1 MLIARFIWFNSDLL
15 KDLCHL
21 SRRYS
26 GLCHVDR
33 GKQRAR
39 PQLENLFINNGIV
52 SVAAADAAM
61 PSQKSEEE
69 GINLIV
75 KYLCSALVDSFHRF
89 GQGWLTGI
97 ACTTAGSFVFAIPYT
112 TDDSGYDAVYEAIED
127 VQLSQPS
134 TARYEIKIVA
144 LCLFEVSDLSW
155 ERYVRFLLHNQFC
168 ERKFPHHGRIHE
180 AAKSSA
186 ATHCSA
192 ANVFL
197 EQKFRRFDYLMFWE
211 HLLRMCNFTQR
222 PCGVYHFY

>member
-89 GQGWLTGI
+89 GQG
-97 ACTTAGSFVFAIPYT
+97 
-112 TDDSGYDAVYEAIED
+112 
-127 VQLSQPS
+127 
-134 TARYEIKIVA
+134 
-144 LCLFEVSDLSW
+144 
-155 ERYVRFLLHNQFC
+155 
-168 ERKFPHHGRIHE
+168 
-180 AAKSSA
+180 
-186 ATHCSA
+186 
-192 ANVFL
+192 
-197 EQKFRRFDYLMFWE
+197 
-211 HLLRMCNFTQR
+211 
-222 PCGVYHFY
+222 